1 MKNKSL
7 PLLWVVLLIC
17 LSCNPNKNLIVAHTI
32 GTSTSEQIKDGE
44 RIDGNQLIDS
54 LLTDRFSYNKALI
67 KDGFNSKKQLPKP
80 TAIINNTPLKTIS
93 FNGLNYLVK
102 DGKVVDIKGLKL
114 SASALSII
122 TEKLANLD
130 QIQQYCCEKSNLEY
144 QQENRDINT
153 IKTLDRQYFAALNTL
168 KHVTSSIATEARKRN
183 ASILL
188 EMSLA
193 KIKLPD
199 IKNLGMKTK
208 RNYVAKIE

>member
-7 PLLWVVLLIC
+7 PFLGFILFIC
-17 LSCNPNKNLIVAHTI
+17 ISCNSNKNLIVAHAI
-32 GTSTSEQIKDGE
+32 GTSEQIK
-44 RIDGNQLIDS
+44 DGNQLIDS
-54 LLTDRFSYNKALI
+54 LLADRFSYNKALI

-93 FNGLNYLVK
+93 FNGFDYLVM
-102 DGKVVDIKGLKL
+102 DDKVIEIKGLKL
-114 SASALSII
+114 SVSALSII

-130 QIQQYCCEKSNLEY
+130 QIQQYCCEKANLEY
-144 QQENRDINT
+144 QHKNRDINA

-168 KHVTSSIATEARKRN
+168 KNITSSIATKARKRN
-183 ASILL
+183 ASISI

-199 IKNLGMKTK
+199 MKLLGVKSKGT
-208 RNYVAKIE
+208 YVAKTE

>member
-7 PLLWVVLLIC
+7 PFLGVILFIC
-17 LSCNPNKNLIVAHTI
+17 ISCNSNKNLIVAHAI
-32 GTSTSEQIKDGE
+32 GTSEQIK
-44 RIDGNQLIDS
+44 DGNQLIDS
-54 LLTDRFSYNKALI
+54 LLADRFSYNKALI

-93 FNGLNYLVK
+93 FNGLDYLVK
-102 DGKVVDIKGLKL
+102 DDKVIEIKGLKL
-114 SASALSII
+114 SVSALSII

-130 QIQQYCCEKSNLEY
+130 QIQQYCCEKANLEY
-144 QQENRDINT
+144 QHKNRDINV

-168 KHVTSSIATEARKRN
+168 KNITSSIATKARKRN
-183 ASILL
+183 ASISI

-199 IKNLGMKTK
+199 TKLLGVKSKGT
-208 RNYVAKIE
+208 YVAKME

>member
-1 MKNKSL
+1 MKNKIL
-7 PLLWVVLLIC
+7 PFLGFILFIC
-17 LSCNPNKNLIVAHTI
+17 FSCNSTKNLTASHAI
-32 GTSTSEQIKDGE
+32 GTTAQQIK
-44 RIDGNQLIDS
+44 DGNQLIDS
-54 LLTDRFSYNKALI
+54 LLADRFSYNKALI
-67 KDGFNSKKQLPKP
+67 QDGFNSEKQLPKP

-102 DGKVVDIKGLKL
+102 DDKVVDIKGLKL

-122 TEKLANLD
+122 TEKLTYLD
-130 QIQQYCCEKSNLEY
+130 QIQYNYCEKANLEY
-144 QQENRDINT
+144 QHKNRDMNA

-168 KHVTSSIATEARKRN
+168 KNIISSIATEARKRN
-183 ASILL
+183 ASVSI

-199 IKNLGMKTK
+199 IINPDMKTK